1 MTFDYLCKTMKYY
14 VIAGEASGDLHAS
27 NLIKALAEQDKT
39 AEFRGWGGDLMS
51 EAGCTIVRHYKETA
65 IMGFITVLTHL
76 NTIQRN
82 IKECC
87 HDLQA
92 WNPDVV
98 VLVDYGGFNMRI
110 AKFCKGVGIK
120 TFYYISPKI
129 WAWNTKRVE
138 KIKKYVDAMF
148 AIFPFEVDFYKER
161 GYNNVFYAGNPLTD
175 AIANRPEPELTFEQ
189 FIARHNLP
197 NKPMVALVAGSRK
210 QELKN
215 MLPKMLEMVPLFPEY
230 QFIIAGAPS
239 MTPEDYKPYFKDFEL
254 PIIFG
259 QTYQIVSLSRGAL
272 VTSGTATLETALLH
286 TPQVVCYSGEGGAL
300 YYALFKIFVK
310 VKYISLV
317 NLIMDRLT
325 VVELLMHKLN
335 KKNLYRESCKILND
349 GEFRTNQLKEY
360 KELTEKMGEPNAS
373 SRFAALMLKELRK

>member
-87 HDLQA
+87 NDLQA

-175 AIANRPEPELTFEQ
+175 AIANRP
-189 FIARHNLP
+189 
-197 NKPMVALVAGSRK
+197 
-210 QELKN
+210 
-215 MLPKMLEMVPLFPEY
+215 
-230 QFIIAGAPS
+230 
-239 MTPEDYKPYFKDFEL
+239 
-254 PIIFG
+254 
-259 QTYQIVSLSRGAL
+259 
-272 VTSGTATLETALLH
+272 ATLFLH
-286 TPQVVCYSGEGGAL
+286 T
-300 YYALFKIFVK
+300 
-310 VKYISLV
+310 
-317 NLIMDRLT
+317 
-325 VVELLMHKLN
+325 
-335 KKNLYRESCKILND
+335 
-349 GEFRTNQLKEY
+349 
-360 KELTEKMGEPNAS
+360 
-373 SRFAALMLKELRK
+373 

>member
-14 VIAGEASGDLHAS
+14 VIAGEVSGDLHAS

-87 HDLQA
+87 NDLQA

-286 TPQVVCYSGEGGAL
+286 NPQVVCYSGEGGAL

-360 KELTEKMGEPNAS
+360 KELTEKMGDPNAS